1 MNALE
6 LRLEKLDS
14 GLLNMFKESMNSVEL
29 LLSRYSSNFPT
40 YTDHSIKH
48 TKEVFKIASELLNK
62 SEIESLNSDEIYILS
77 MACLLHDIGMCLPS
91 DMLIENA
98 HSLQKKI
105 NADEDEADFIRDIH
119 HELSNLFIK
128 KEYELLKIPN
138 EKYAEAIGLVAMG
151 HRKVSLDDCELYPS
165 KFFVKSGREFVC
177 LPYLACILRLA
188 DELDITNIRTP
199 KLLTKYYMPNNEKS
213 IKEWEKHIATTQI
226 NYTEDKVIF
235 EVNCSDQNNLAAL
248 EEQFEKIQNVS
259 NYCQKT
265 IRTIANTEDRKF
277 ELRVNQIAPKFKFIS
292 FDPKG
297 IQFSFNVQ
305 NVVKTFIGEDLYHNE
320 LAAIREALQ
329 NSIDSCRYKKGI
341 FKDLYNP
348 EIKVTIHDDY
358 ILISDNGLGMDEF
371 IVENFFGRL
380 GSSFYEQQKVK
391 NEFEAIGQFGVGV
404 FSYFLLGEYIDIETK
419 TEKGTPLRFRID
431 KDPKN
436 YFHFFADPQ
445 RTESGTTITLYKKD
459 KIKAKYNYSDYLTYI
474 KDNFRYV
481 DICIVVEGNEGVV
494 NVQKKSFSLDPN
506 DEITKRLKLHHN
518 KTTGNYRLIN
528 FKIDNTDFEGEC
540 GMIVSN
546 FKKNKSLSISNPY
559 EIFDHDSFRNINRRH
574 DRSQI
579 GFSQKG
585 VFVNHYSSSKLSLI
599 IGNINL
605 KKGKKISINRGEF
618 SDTESIESVIEEFE
632 IGIIDNLFKE
642 LRVGYT
648 DNVLYKLSDEF
659 LISYFGSYYFDRDD
673 NNDSFLNVLKD
684 NISIKIIR
692 NSIESIEKLNVLKKE
707 NRFILLSSIENKK
720 EIIKSI
726 KDPIVIGSNFIY
738 DGSFLSLRNIFN
750 SIFRFTPFIELYQ
763 NKAYLVFKM
772 DGFDEYHKNH
782 KKLSSFVDYDF
793 EFLEVNSELISVK
806 LSKDKIELKKYDN
819 YSEDCYINTSH
830 PYNIYILEN
839 YKGVKEDASLCK
851 VISNSFEIIQKIT
864 NSKKSIKKD
873 LSQLNNLLLLF
884 GIGNI
889 PYVFSE
895 KDFQ

>member
-48 TKEVFKIASELLNK
+48 TKEVFKIASELLSKN
-62 SEIESLNSDEIYILS
+62 EIESLNSDEIYILS

-91 DMLIENA
+91 DMLVESA

-105 NADEDEADFIRDIH
+105 NEDEDEADFIRDIH
-119 HELSNLFIK
+119 HELSNLFIN
-128 KEYELLKIPN
+128 KEHELLKIPN

-199 KLLTKYYMPNNEKS
+199 KLLTKYYMPNNAKS

-277 ELRVNQIAPKFKFIS
+277 ELRVNQIAPKYKFIG

-341 FKDLYNP
+341 FKDSYNP
-348 EIKVTIHDDY
+348 EIRVIINDEF
-358 ILISDNGLGMDEF
+358 ISISDNGLGMDEF

-380 GSSFYEQQKVK
+380 GSSFYEQEKIK

-419 TEKGTPLRFRID
+419 TEKGTSLRFRID

-436 YFHFFADPQ
+436 YFHFFQDSQ

-459 KIKAKYNYSDYLTYI
+459 KIKSKYSYLDYI
-474 KDNFRYV
+474 KYIKETFRYV
-481 DICIVVEGNEGVV
+481 EISIVIEGNEDVT
-494 NVQKKSFSLDPN
+494 NITKMSFSLDAN
-506 DEITKRLKLHHN
+506 TEISKRLKLHHN
-518 KTTGNYRLIN
+518 KNTGNYRLIN
-528 FKIDNTDFEGEC
+528 CSIDNCDFEGEC
-540 GMIVSN
+540 GMIVNN
-546 FKKNKSLSISNPY
+546 FKKNKTLRINNSY
-559 EIFDHDSFRNINRRH
+559 EIFDHDGFTNINRRH
-574 DRSQI
+574 DKSQI

-585 VFVNHYSSSKLSLI
+585 VFVNNYSSSKLSLI

-618 SDTESIESVIEEFE
+618 SDSKSIESVVEEFE
-632 IGIIDNLFKE
+632 IGIINNLFNE
-642 LRVGYT
+642 LKANFK
-648 DNVLYKLSDEF
+648 DSLLYKLSDEF
-659 LISYFGSYYFDRDD
+659 LYSYFSSYYFNKNKNYD
-673 NNDSFLNVLKD
+673 NFLNALED
-684 NISIKIIR
+684 NIFIKVIR
-692 NSIESIEKLNVLKKE
+692 NSNESIEKIKNLKNEEK
-707 NRFILLSSIENKK
+707 FTLISSLENKK
-720 EIIKSI
+720 EIVKSLNS
-726 KDPIVIGSNFIY
+726 PVVIGSNFIY
-738 DGSFLSLRNIFN
+738 DGSFIGLKNIFN
-750 SIFRFTPFIELYQ
+750 SMYKFKPKVEMVQ
-763 NKAYLVFKM
+763 NKAYLVFEQK
-772 DGFDEYHKNH
+772 DFDNYIEID
-782 KKLSSFVDYDF
+782 KKLDSIVIYDF
-793 EFLEVNSELISVK
+793 EYLNVNSNYIAVR
-806 LSKDKIELKKYDN
+806 LSKNKIELKKYDN

-830 PYNIYILEN
+830 PFIQFILEN
-839 YKGVKEDASLCK
+839 FSTIKEDSNLCK
-851 VISNSFEIIQKIT
+851 VISNSFEIINKIA
-864 NSKKSIKKD
+864 NSRKTIKKD
-873 LSQLNNLLLLF
+873 LTQLNNLLLLF
-884 GIGNI
+884 GLDKI